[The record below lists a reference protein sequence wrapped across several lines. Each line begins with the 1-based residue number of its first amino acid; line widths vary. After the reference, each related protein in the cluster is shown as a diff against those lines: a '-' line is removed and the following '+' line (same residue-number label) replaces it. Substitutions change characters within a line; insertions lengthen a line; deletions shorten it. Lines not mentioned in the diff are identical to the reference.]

1 MEDSVSSSNTS
12 ATNVAQA
19 IHTALDWASS
29 PDARQN
35 AVAFLDSVL
44 SSSFHFPRFIK
55 NGDIRV
61 LANTSFLLVKKNWS
75 SEIRL
80 HAFKMLQHLVRLRWE
95 ELGPAEHKNFAKL
108 SVDLMSEISNPCENW
123 ALKSQTAALVAE
135 VVRREGL
142 NLWQEMLPSLISLS
156 SNGPIEAELVA
167 MMLRWLPEDITV
179 HNEDLE
185 GDRRRLLLRGLTQS
199 LPEILPLLYT
209 LLERHFTAAMNEAGR
224 KQMDIAKQHAAT
236 VTATLNAVNAYA
248 EWAPLSDFA
257 KSGIIHG
264 CGVLLSAPDFR
275 LHASEFF
282 KLVSPRKRPIDAS
295 ASEFDQAMSSIFQIL
310 MNVSREFLHRSG
322 SGPGSIDEGEYEFAE
337 FICESMVSLGSYNL
351 QSIAGDST
359 ILPLYLEQCCENRS
373 LTWLRHWTNGS
384 GTTAMPPQQ
393 CASVGLQTKSSASVY
408 RPCGDEIQTGTS
420 AMNRQRLGLT
430 ALVRTQGNRERTDTN
445 KPFSVFWAPKML
457 RFFQHFKFA
466 IHFQSMHFWLVLMR
480 DLMSKPKSSTH
491 SAADS
496 SAVSS
501 TGSGEVE
508 NAKKKTLSFVSDD
521 FCGAILDTSFPR
533 MLKRQKMLHETAI
546 SLGAL
551 ELWSDDFEGKGTFSQ
566 YRSRLLELIRL
577 VSSYKP
583 LIAAT
588 KVSEKIDTII
598 KDLLLSPAPTQDL
611 AVMESM
617 QLALENVVNAA
628 FDGSNDFTKTNAEV
642 QFALCRTFE
651 GLLQQF
657 ISLKW
662 TEPALVEVLVHYL
675 DAMGPF
681 LKYFPDA
688 VGSVINKLFELL
700 TSLPL
705 VIKDMSMHNA
715 RHARLQTCTSF
726 IRIAKTAD
734 KSILPHMKGIADT
747 MGCLQREGRL
757 LQGEHNLLGEA
768 FLVMS
773 SSAGA
778 LKRSGLKKAN
788 WNSENSSTPN
798 SIPLNPMASH
808 ISWMVT
814 PLLKLLRCIH
824 SLWSPSVSQAL
835 PGEVRAAMVMGDVER
850 FSLLGEGNSKLPK
863 GVTDGSKIDMNKE
876 GYAEPNESDIRNWFK
891 GIRDSGYN
899 VLGLSTTVG
908 DSFFKY
914 LDVHSVAVALMENI
928 QSMEFRHIRQLVHST
943 LIPLVKN
950 CPLDMW
956 EIWLEKLLHP
966 FFVHA
971 QQALSCSWS
980 SLLQDGRAKVP
991 DVHDIL
997 SGSDLKVEVMEETIL
1012 RDLTREMCSLL
1023 SAIAS
1028 PPLNTGIPSLEQSG
1042 HVCRLDMSSLKNLD
1056 TVASCSMVGFLL
1068 KHECLV
1074 LPTLQMCLEAFT
1086 WTDGE
1091 AVTKISSYCSALV
1104 VLAIVTNHA
1113 ELVEYVSRDLFTSII
1128 KGLALESNAIISADL
1143 VGICRE
1149 IFVYLCDRHPAP
1161 RQVLMSLPN
1170 ITTHD
1175 LVAFEESLTKT
1186 FSPKEQKQLTRS
1198 LLQLASGNKLKAL
1211 AAQKTV
1217 NIITNVSM
1225 RPRPANA
1232 PESKVDDGDAVGLA
1246 AIM

>member
-1 MEDSVSSSNTS
+1 MEEGGGVSNNNS
-12 ATNVAQA
+12 ANNVAQA
-19 IHTALDWASS
+19 IATALDWAST
-29 PDARQN
+29 PHARQQ
-35 AVAFLDSVL
+35 AVAFLDSV
-44 SSSFHFPRFIK
+44 K
-55 NGDIRV
+55 AGDIRV
-61 LANTSFLLVKKNWS
+61 LANTAFLLVKKNWS

-80 HAFKMLQHLVRLRWE
+80 HAFKMLQNLVRLRWD
-95 ELGPAEHKNFAKL
+95 ELSPAEHKNFANL
-108 SVDLMSEISNPCENW
+108 SIDLMSEIADPCENW

-135 VVRREGL
+135 IVRREGL
-142 NLWQEMLPSLISLS
+142 NLWQEMLPSFISLS
-156 SNGPIEAELVA
+156 SKGPIEAELVA

-199 LPEILPLLYT
+199 LPEILPLFYT
-209 LLERHFTAAMNEAGR
+209 LLERHFTAALNEAGR
-224 KQMDIAKQHAAT
+224 KQMDIAKLHAAT

-248 EWAPLSDFA
+248 EWAPLSDLV

-295 ASEFDQAMSSIFQIL
+295 ASEFDQAMSSIFQTL
-310 MNVSREFLHRSG
+310 MNVSREFLYRSG
-322 SGPGSIDEGEYEFAE
+322 SAPGSIDEGEFEFIE
-337 FICESMVSLGSYNL
+337 YICESMVSLGSYNL
-351 QSIAGDST
+351 QSVAGDST
-359 ILPLYLEQCCENRS
+359 ILPLYLEQ
-373 LTWLRHWTNGS
+373 
-384 GTTAMPPQQ
+384 M
-393 CASVGLQTKSSASVY
+393 
-408 RPCGDEIQTGTS
+408 
-420 AMNRQRLGLT
+420 M
-430 ALVRTQGNRERTDTN
+430 
-445 KPFSVFWAPKML
+445 

-466 IHFQSMHFWLVLMR
+466 IHSQSLHFWLVLMR
-480 DLMSKPKSSTH
+480 DLMSKPKTSTH

-496 SAVSS
+496 SAVSN
-501 TGSGEVE
+501 TGPGEVE
-508 NAKKKTLSFVSDD
+508 NSKKKTLSFVNDE

-533 MLKRQKMLHETAI
+533 LLKREKILHETAV
-546 SLGAL
+546 SLGVL
-551 ELWSDDFEGKGTFSQ
+551 ELWSDNFEGKGTFSQ
-566 YRSRLLELIRL
+566 YRSKLLELIRF

-588 KVSEKIDTII
+588 KVSEKINTII
-598 KDLLLSPAPTQDL
+598 KASPALTQDL
-611 AVMESM
+611 AVTESM
-617 QLALENVVNAA
+617 QLALENVVNAV
-628 FDGSNDFTKTNAEV
+628 FDGSNDFTKANAEV

-688 VGSVINKLFELL
+688 VGSVINKLFEML

-705 VIKDMSMHNA
+705 VIKDTSLIGV

-726 IRIAKTAD
+726 IRIAKAAD

-747 MGCLQREGRL
+747 MACLQREGRL

-768 FLVMS
+768 FLVMA
-773 SSAGA
+773 SSAGIQQQQEVLTWLLEPLSVQWTQMEWQDKYLSGPHGLVQLCSESSVMWSIFHTVTFFERA

-788 WNSENSSTPN
+788 WNSENSSAPN
-798 SIPLNPMASH
+798 SAPLNPMASH
-808 ISWMVT
+808 ISWMLT
-814 PLLKLLRCIH
+814 PLLKLLRVIH
-824 SLWSPSVSQAL
+824 SLWSPSVSQSL
-835 PGEVRAAMVMGDVER
+835 PGEVRAAMIMNDVER
-850 FSLLGEGNSKLPK
+850 FSLLGEGNSKLQK
-863 GVTDGSKIDMNKE
+863 GSSTVTDGSKVDTGKE
-876 GYAEPNESDIRNWFK
+876 GYGEPNESDIRNWLK

-899 VLGLSTTVG
+899 VLGLSTTMG

-914 LDVHSVAVALMENI
+914 LDVHYVAIALMENI

-943 LIPLVKN
+943 LIPLVKH

-966 FFVHA
+966 LFVHV

-980 SLLQDGRAKVP
+980 SLLQDGRANVP
-991 DVHDIL
+991 DVHGIL
-997 SGSDLKVEVMEETIL
+997 GGSDLKVEVMEETLL

-1023 SAIAS
+1023 TVIAS

-1042 HVCRLDMSSLKNLD
+1042 HVNRLDMSSLKSLD

-1068 KHECLV
+1068 KQEGLA
-1074 LPTLQMCLEAFT
+1074 LPTLRMCLEAFK

-1104 VLAIVTNHA
+1104 VLAILTDHM
-1113 ELVEYVSRDLFTSII
+1113 ELIEYVSRDLFTSII
-1128 KGLALESNAIISADL
+1128 QGLALESNAIISADL

-1161 RQVLMSLPN
+1161 RQVLLSLPC
-1170 ITTHD
+1170 ITPHD
-1175 LVAFEESLTKT
+1175 LLAFEESLTKT
-1186 FSPKEQKQLTRS
+1186 SSPKEQKQLMRS
-1198 LLQLASGNKLKAL
+1198 LLQLATGNKLKAL
-1211 AAQKTV
+1211 AAQKSV

-1225 RPRPANA
+1225 RPRSSNA
-1232 PESKVDDGDAVGLA
+1232 PESKVDDGEPVGLA
-1246 AIM
+1246 AII